1 MDDLI
6 KQVSEN
12 PDTIDTMDRATTTTL
27 AEALAAQVKEIAAGI
42 DQSADVDADMAA
54 LEEAKDRYDRALL
67 RLTALDIV
75 DSERADKVAKLT
87 EGIITTEPVEADTEE
102 VVELEVEVEVV
113 EEEKV
118 LEPVTAAAKP
128 SIGNLAKR
136 TPKANQFT
144 GERPTVLVASAAA
157 THAGGA
163 TTLATPMDVARVMSL
178 MGKSGDRPARGRSLV
193 AAAQFNTHRDDR
205 PTVNSDVEHNT
216 GVFAEVAK
224 AAQAEARRV
233 AQGGN
238 ALVAA
243 GGFCAP
249 AQPVYELFAVG
260 GNGGGLSLP
269 VVNAPRG
276 RITYVASP
284 TYEDFRTNPAWW
296 AGAGES
302 YTAEDD
308 AADEEKNVFVI
319 ECPDTTT
326 CEVVAHPAI
335 TQASNFQGRFYP
347 EFISRVMDVTM
358 MGHFHRVNSFI
369 INAMVNNSVDH
380 NVADVNGGAYVQF
393 FQALRFHTALMRETY
408 RMDIGSVLELALPH
422 WVVDALAADRV
433 ARDATL
439 DFSIARAAVMADI
452 NSVGV
457 RVQEVYDWQGQNLSG
472 DQPGTTAMG
481 NFPATV
487 DVLLWIPGSAV
498 RLDGGILNLGEVR
511 DSTLNNTNNYQT
523 FVETWE
529 QVCFPGPLPWLL
541 DGIQICPTGGTGARE
556 TITCGTGS

>member
-12 PDTIDTMDRATTTTL
+12 PDVVDTLNRADVTALT
-27 AEALAAQVKEIAAGI
+27 EALAAQVKDIAAGI
-42 DQSADVDADMAA
+42 DQSTDVDADIAA

-67 RLTALDIV
+67 RLTALDIA

-87 EGIITTEPVEADTEE
+87 EGIITPDTTVEEAVEAELEPV
-102 VVELEVEVEVV
+102 VEVEEIV

-136 TPKANQFT
+136 TPKAHQPA
-144 GERPTVLVASAAA
+144 ERPTVLTASAAV
-157 THAGGA
+157 GGG
-163 TTLATPMDVARVMSL
+163 TLATPMDVAKI
-178 MGKSGDRPARGRSLV
+178 MGRMAKNGDRPARGRSLV
-193 AAAQFNTHRDDR
+193 AAAQFDTHRDDR
-205 PTVNSDVEHNT
+205 YTVNSDVEHNT

-238 ALVAA
+238 SLVAA

-260 GNGGGLSLP
+260 GNGGGLTLP

-276 RITYVASP
+276 RITYVQSP
-284 TYEDFRTNPAWW
+284 TYSDFRTNPAWYN
-296 AGAGES
+296 AIGES

-358 MGHFHRVNSFI
+358 LGHFHRVNTFI

-380 NVADVNGGAYVQF
+380 NVANVQGGAYVQF

-408 RMDIGSVLELALPH
+408 RMDIGSVLELAMPH

-452 NSVGV
+452 NSMGV

-472 DQPGTTAMG
+472 DQPGTTALG
-481 NFPATV
+481 NFPASV

-498 RLDGGILNLGEVR
+498 RLDGGTLNLGEVR

-541 DGIQICPTGGTGARE
+541 DGIQICPTGGTGNRV
-556 TITCGTGS
+556 TITCATGS